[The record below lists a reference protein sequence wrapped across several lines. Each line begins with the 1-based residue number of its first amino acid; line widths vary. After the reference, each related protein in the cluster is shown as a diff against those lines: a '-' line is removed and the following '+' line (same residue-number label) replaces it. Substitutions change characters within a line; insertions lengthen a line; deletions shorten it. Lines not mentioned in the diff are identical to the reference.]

1 MSADSPVQ
9 REAPWSAGLRGARA
23 NLVPGLIL
31 QLFALTLLLAYYNHT
46 PTREWCTRLAAF
58 RTEKGFLFSVVST
71 AIFGGILPCLYMK
84 LCPATRSRY
93 DLKQNLVLVLFWAYK
108 GIEIDLW
115 YSLLARLVG
124 SGNDVRTISIKTF
137 FDQFVIS
144 PLYFVPATVIVYG
157 WLESHFDTA
166 LIFAD
171 FKKSGWYRRS
181 VLSMLVSNLGVWL
194 PTVCIIYSLPSALQ
208 VPLFSIVLCFYTLIV
223 AHMTGAKKAA
233 TVAGQA

>member
-84 LCPATRSRY
+84 LCPGTRSRY
-93 DLKQNLVLVLFWAYK
+93 NLKQNLILILFWAYK
-108 GIEIDLW
+108 GIEVDLW
-115 YSLLARLVG
+115 YSLLARFVG
-124 SGNDVRTISIKTF
+124 SGTGFRTIAIKTSL
-137 FDQFVIS
+137 DQFVIS

-157 WLESHFDTA
+157 WLESHFNTA

-171 FKKSGWYRRS
+171 YKRTGWYRRS
-181 VLSMLVSNLGVWL
+181 VLPMLISNLGVWL

-208 VPLFSIVLCFYTLIV
+208 LPLFSIVLCFYTLIV
-223 AHMTGAKKAA
+223 AHMSGAKDTS
-233 TVAGQA
+233 TVSA